1 MIISFISTII
11 KIIMKH
17 LYLTIILFS
26 SLCFA
31 QSSVENYMGTQ
42 TIGFENFD
50 DADTSGNSV
59 PTGVIISNL
68 NSSTLSESTVQ
79 NPHGTGT
86 KSFKVVVGGI
96 PASPSTAF
104 LTLKMFSQKIVEDKG
119 KYFFGIWVKA
129 ENPGQDGAKVALGW
143 MNKNSTGVSFSNF
156 STDYILTDENWHFLV
171 QATEFGTV
179 SENAKMQPVVRF
191 KSVSTLYLDDPIVYR
206 GQVGGNMEW
215 DHWNGNPK
223 EATDFF
229 QSANYGPGGIN
240 NTTSIAYDENN
251 PYTGKQSIKFVSSS
265 GTTTANRAVLQPKGN
280 TSNEYRFKHRIS
292 PTINGN
298 SYTKFTYLIGAW
310 VKSDKAAEIQL
321 RPFRTYNGS
330 DGVINDY
337 YGPQKTLTPN
347 TWTYIEAEID
357 IANMNDPMLLWWKML
372 VKTPSAT
379 VWVDDVKIRWHD
391 SQTTFSIDEKHPN
404 SLKIYPNPAN
414 GIIHIDGNLLN
425 ENVEI
430 YDISGRKVLSVNPE
444 IKSIDVSSLNTGVY
458 MIKSG
463 NNFSKFLKK

>member
-1 MIISFISTII
+1 
-11 KIIMKH
+11 MKH

-59 PTGVIISNL
+59 PTGVIIGNL
-68 NSSTLSESTVQ
+68 NSSTLSESTAQ

-96 PASPSTAF
+96 PPTGSFSF

-129 ENPGQDGAKVALGW
+129 ENPGLDGAKVALGW
-143 MNKNSTGVSFSNF
+143 LNKTSEGNDSNNY

-179 SENAKMQPVVRF
+179 SELAKMQPVVRF

-215 DHWNGNPK
+215 NHWNGNPK
-223 EATDFF
+223 GATDFF
-229 QSANYGPGGIN
+229 ESATYGGTTDQ
-240 NTTSIAYDENN
+240 TTSIAYDTIS
-251 PYTGKQSIKFVSSS
+251 YTGKQSIKFISSNL
-265 GTTTANRAVLQPKGN
+265 TTTAKRAVLQPKAN
-280 TSNEYRFKHRIS
+280 TSNEYRFKHRSS
-292 PTINGN
+292 PTINGK
-298 SYTKFTYLIGAW
+298 SYSTFTYLIGAW
-310 VKSDKAAEIQL
+310 VKSDIAAEIQL
-321 RPFRTYNGS
+321 RPFRTINNNS
-330 DGVINDY
+330 GVINDY
-337 YGPQKTLTPN
+337 YGPQKTLTPGI
-347 TWTYIEAEID
+347 WTYIEAEFD
-357 IANMNDPMLLWWKML
+357 IANMNDPMSLYWKML

-404 SLKIYPNPAN
+404 SLKIYPNPTN

-444 IKSIDVSSLNTGVY
+444 IKSIDVRSLNTGVY

>member
-1 MIISFISTII
+1 
-11 KIIMKH
+11 MKH

-50 DADTSGNSV
+50 DADTNGNSV

-68 NSSTLSESTVQ
+68 NSSTLSESTAQ

-86 KSFKVVVGGI
+86 KSLKVEVGDL
-96 PASPSTAF
+96 PTDNKF

-129 ENPGQDGAKVALGW
+129 ENPGQNGAKVVLGW
-143 MNKNSTGVSFSNF
+143 LNVNSVGTSVSNF
-156 STDYILTDENWHFLV
+156 SSEYILTDENWHFLV

-179 SENAKMQPVVRF
+179 SADAKMQPVVRF
-191 KSVSTLYLDDPIVYR
+191 KSASTLYLDDPIAYR
-206 GQVGGNMEW
+206 GQVGANMEW
-215 DHWNGNPK
+215 EYWNGNPK
-223 EATDFF
+223 VATDFF
-229 QSANYGPGGIN
+229 QSANYGAGVQ
-240 NTTSIAYDENN
+240 TTSIAYDETN
-251 PYTGKQSIKFVSSS
+251 PYTGKQSIKFVSSNATS
-265 GTTTANRAVLQPKGN
+265 AANRAVLQPKAN
-280 TSNEYRFKHRIS
+280 TSNEYRFKHRASS

-298 SYTKFTYLIGAW
+298 SYNTFTYLIGAW
-310 VKSDKAAEIQL
+310 VKSDIAAWIQL
-321 RPFRTYNGS
+321 RPIRTFNSS

-337 YGPQKTLTPN
+337 YGPNTTLTPD
-347 TWTYIEAEID
+347 TWTYIEAEFD
-357 IANMNDPMLLWWKML
+357 IANMNDPMLLWWKIL
-372 VKTPSAT
+372 TKTPSAT
-379 VWVDDVKIRWHD
+379 VWVDDVNIRWHD
-391 SQTTFSIDEKHPN
+391 SQTTYSIDEKHPN

-414 GIIHIDGNLLN
+414 GIIHINGNHLN

-430 YDISGRKVLSVNPE
+430 YDISGRKVLSVNSE

>member
-1 MIISFISTII
+1 
-11 KIIMKH
+11 MKH

-31 QSSVENYMGTQ
+31 QSSVDNYINTS

-50 DADTSGNSV
+50 ADDTNGNSV

-68 NSSTLSESTVQ
+68 NNSTLSESTAQ

-86 KSFKVVVGGI
+86 KSLKVEVGGL
-96 PASPSTAF
+96 PTDNKF

-129 ENPGQDGAKVALGW
+129 ENPGPNGAKVALGW
-143 MNKNSTGVSFSNF
+143 LNVNSAGDSFSNF
-156 STDYILTDENWHFLV
+156 SSDYILTDNNWHFLV
-171 QATEFGTV
+171 QATEFASV
-179 SENAKMQPVVRF
+179 STDSKMQPVVRF
-191 KSVSTLYLDDPIVYR
+191 KSVSTLYLDDPIAYR
-206 GQVGGNMEW
+206 GQVGANMEW
-215 DHWNGNPK
+215 EYWNGNPK
-223 EATDFF
+223 VATDFF
-229 QSANYGPGGIN
+229 QSTTYGAGDQTI
-240 NTTSIAYDENN
+240 SIEYDETN
-251 PYTGKQSIKFVSSS
+251 PYTGKQSIKFVSSDE
-265 GTTTANRAVLQPKGN
+265 TTNGNRAVLQPKAN
-280 TSNEYRFKHRIS
+280 TSNEYRFKHRAS

-298 SYTKFTYLIGAW
+298 SYTIFTYLIGAW
-310 VKSDKAAEIQL
+310 VKSDKPAWIQL
-321 RPFRTYNGS
+321 RPFRTYNGN
-330 DGVINDY
+330 DGVINGY
-337 YGPQKTLTPN
+337 YGPSKTLTPD
-347 TWTYIEAEID
+347 TWTYIEAEFD
-357 IANMNDPMLLWWKML
+357 IANMNDPALLWWKML
-372 VKTPSAT
+372 TKTPSAT
-379 VWVDDVKIRWHD
+379 VWVDDVNIRWHD
-391 SQTTFSIDEKHPN
+391 SGTTYSIDEKHPN
-404 SLKIYPNPAN
+404 SLKIYPNPTN